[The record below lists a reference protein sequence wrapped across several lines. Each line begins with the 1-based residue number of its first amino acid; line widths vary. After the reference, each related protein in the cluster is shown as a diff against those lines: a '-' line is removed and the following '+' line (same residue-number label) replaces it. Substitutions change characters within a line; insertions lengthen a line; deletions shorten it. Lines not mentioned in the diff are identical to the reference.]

1 MENWDIREDVK
12 ELQDQ
17 SKLQAE
23 FQSSESRFFL
33 GIVNGCKDRI
43 NQVLGNHHTNDNP
56 LQYSCLENPMDRG
69 AWQVIV
75 YRVA

>member
-23 FQSSESRFFL
+23 FQSSESRFLL
-33 GIVNGCKDRI
+33 GIVNGCKARI
-43 NQVLGNHHTNDNP
+43 NQVFGNHHTNDNP
-56 LQYSCLENPMDRG
+56 LQYSCLENPMNRG
-69 AWQVIV
+69 A
-75 YRVA
+75 